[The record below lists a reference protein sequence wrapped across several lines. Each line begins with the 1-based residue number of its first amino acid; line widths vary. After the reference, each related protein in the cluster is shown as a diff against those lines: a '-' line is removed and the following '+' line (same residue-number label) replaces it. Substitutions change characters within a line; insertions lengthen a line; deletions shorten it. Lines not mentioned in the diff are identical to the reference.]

1 MFSPKC
7 RQLSWVNL
15 PCSLGGRLKE
25 LKVKNPVG
33 IVGYGA
39 YIPVFRLKA
48 SEVARLWGRDGVEA
62 KASEIAVASLD
73 EDAVTMATEA
83 AKYAIA
89 SSGVN
94 PAEIGAIY
102 VGSESKPYAVKPC
115 GTIVAAAIGAPP
127 DILTADMEFACKAG
141 TEALQACIGLV
152 SSGMVKYGMA
162 IGVDTAQ
169 GPPSDDLEY
178 AASCGGAAYIIGPA
192 SEEAIALVEASASY
206 VTDTPDFWRR
216 AEQYYPRHAERFTGE
231 PSYFKHIVSAA
242 QALMEELGTTPKDYR
257 YAVFHQPNVKFPLKV
272 GFMLGFE
279 EGQLKPGYLAPYV
292 GNTYA
297 GNCLLGLAAVLEAA
311 NPGDRILVVSYG
323 SGAGSDAFSLLVKRT
338 PTRGNPAPLVSQLL
352 NRKKYVDYA
361 LYAKFRGKIKI

>member
-1 MFSPKC
+1 MKTKSP
-7 RQLSWVNL
+7 VAI
-15 PCSLGGRLKE
+15 E
-25 LKVKNPVG
+25 
-33 IVGYGA
+33 GYGA
-39 YIPVFRLKA
+39 YIPTFRLKV
-48 SEVARLWGRDGVEA
+48 SEVARLWGKDGMDS

-83 AKYAIA
+83 AKYAVA
-89 SSGVN
+89 SSGIN

-115 GTIVAAAIGAPP
+115 GTIVAAALGVPP
-127 DILTADMEFACKAG
+127 GIVTADLEFACKAG

-178 AASCGGAAYIIGPA
+178 AASCGGAAYIVGPP
-192 SEEAIALVEASASY
+192 SEESIALVEGSASY

-216 AEQYYPRHAERFTGE
+216 AEQYYPKHAERFTGE
-231 PSYFKHIVSAA
+231 PSYFKHIICAA
-242 QALMEELGTTPKDYR
+242 RMLMEELGTTPKDYR
-257 YAVFHQPNVKFPLKV
+257 YAVFHQPNAKFPLKV
-272 GFMLGFE
+272 GLMLGFSE
-279 EGQLKPGYLAPYV
+279 EQLKPGYLAPYI

-297 GNCLLGLAAVLEAA
+297 GNCLLGLAAVFEAA
-311 NPGDRILVVSYG
+311 KPGDRILVASYG
-323 SGAGSDAFSLLVKRT
+323 SGAGSDAFSLLVKKT
-338 PTRGNPAPLVSQLL
+338 PTRGNPAPLISQLL

-361 LYAKFRGKIKI
+361 VYAKFRGKIKI